1 MREAKDP
8 STLSA
13 FISRD
18 IPLGVM
24 LMLLL
29 SSLDSH
35 KYSPS
40 SSARIPVIVRV
51 LLTPSSSIWKRLLGL
66 ISTAFLRHTTFPLA
80 WLTSQLKVTLPPI
93 SALTASSFLVN
104 FTGISKMQRKEKNY
118 ENAQVNKRVL
128 QNQMKNPMNRHTRG
142 SWQAERNP
150 KDRNLEILSAW
161 NYIIIF
167 LQCKNSAL
175 KRLKDYLPMS

>member
-1 MREAKDP
+1 MNKLSFVGLWWLMREAKDS
-8 STLSA
+8 STLSP

-24 LMLLL
+24 VMLLL
-29 SSLDSH
+29 SSLDSQ

-51 LLTPSSSIWKRLLGL
+51 RLTPSSWIWKRLLGL

-80 WLTSQLKVTLPPI
+80 WLTSQVKVTLPPI

-104 FTGISKMQRKEKNY
+104 FTGISKMERKEKNC
-118 ENAQVNKRVL
+118 ENVEVKKSVL
-128 QNQMKNPMNRHTRG
+128 QNLLEKFKREKKIQKIKTNKK
-142 SWQAERNP
+142 
-150 KDRNLEILSAW
+150 KDRQTWGSE
-161 NYIIIF
+161 
-167 LQCKNSAL
+167 
-175 KRLKDYLPMS
+175 

>member
-1 MREAKDP
+1 MNKLSFVGLWWLMREAKDS
-8 STLSA
+8 STLSP

-24 LMLLL
+24 VMLLL
-29 SSLDSH
+29 SSLDSQ

-51 LLTPSSSIWKRLLGL
+51 RLTPSSWIWKRLLGL

-80 WLTSQLKVTLPPI
+80 WLTSQVKVTLPPI

-104 FTGISKMQRKEKNY
+104 FTGISMTERKEKNC
-118 ENAQVNKRVL
+118 ENVEVKRCVL
-128 QNQMKNPMNRHTRG
+128 QNLLEKFKREKKIQKIKTNKK
-142 SWQAERNP
+142 
-150 KDRNLEILSAW
+150 KDRQTWGSE
-161 NYIIIF
+161 
-167 LQCKNSAL
+167 
-175 KRLKDYLPMS
+175 